1 MAYYILEKLA
11 TADNFDEEDYLRANS
26 DVAAA
31 VQTGSVESGRAHFM
45 HFGHREGRRLRHGL
59 AVIRS
64 AKQEKLRR
72 LRPLLRTDLP
82 CVETETAFNFLSEEF
97 KKEFNIVET
106 SAVSG
111 HPYEN
116 SVMALIEQYSHGL
129 LLDCGAGRRP
139 VYFDNVVNFEIVPY
153 DTTDV
158 LGVGE
163 ELPFRDAS
171 FDAVISIA
179 VLEHVKDPFRC
190 AREIIRVLKPGG
202 QLLCSVPFLQ
212 PLHGYPHH
220 YYNMT
225 HQGLKNLFDHTL
237 TIDRLEVFENTLP
250 IWTLTWIL
258 QSWAAGLTS
267 TAKEEFL
274 NLKIADLLQEPQV
287 YLERSFVRNLSREKN
302 LELASA
308 CTIFAHKSPS

>member
-11 TADNFDEEDYLRANS
+11 TEDNFDEQDYLRGNP

-31 VQTGSVESGRAHFM
+31 VQAGSMESGRLHFT
-45 HFGHREGRRLRHGL
+45 HFGRHEGRKLRLGSSH
-59 AVIRS
+59 IQM
-64 AKQEKLRR
+64 AKRDKLRR
-72 LRPLLRTDLP
+72 LRPLLRADLP
-82 CVETETAFNFLSEEF
+82 CVESETGFNFLSEQLRN
-97 KKEFNIVET
+97 EFNIVAT
-106 SAVSG
+106 TAISD
-111 HPYEN
+111 HPYDQY
-116 SVMALIEQYSHGL
+116 VMELIDQYPQGL

-139 VYFDNVVNFEIVPY
+139 VYFDNVVNFEIVAY

-171 FDAVISIA
+171 FDAVISNA

-190 AREIIRVLKPGG
+190 AGEIIRVLKPGG
-202 QLLCSVPFLQ
+202 RLLCTVPFLQ

-225 HQGLKNLFDHTL
+225 HQGLKNLFDHAL
-237 TIDRLEVFENTLP
+237 TIDRLEVFNRTLP

-258 QSWAAGLTS
+258 QSWTAGLNGA
-267 TAKEEFL
+267 AKEEFL
-274 NLKIADLLQEPQV
+274 NLKVADLLQEAPS
-287 YLERSFVRNLSREKN
+287 YMERSFVTNLSREKN

-308 CTIFAHKSPS
+308 CTLYARKPEV